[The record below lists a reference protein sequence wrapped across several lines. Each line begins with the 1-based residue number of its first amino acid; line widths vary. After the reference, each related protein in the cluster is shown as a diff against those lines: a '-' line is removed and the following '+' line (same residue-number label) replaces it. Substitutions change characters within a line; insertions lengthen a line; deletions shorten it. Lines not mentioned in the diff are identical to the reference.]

1 MSKQLTDEALRHL
14 QAVVAQPDLEG
25 LPYRFVTTIGRGGMG
40 VVFLVEDLRL
50 NRQVAMKVIDLPAHN
65 EIITARMQREAR
77 VIAALEHPGIVP
89 IHEAGTL
96 ADGRFYYVMKY
107 VRGQRLDE
115 YLARGAALPNRL
127 RVFQKICEAVAFA
140 HARQVVHRDLK
151 PENIMVGKFGE
162 VLVMDWGLAKIIQ
175 QNEIDSSGKPTAA
188 ATEPF
193 HRNCDP
199 NQTDGSVIVGTPA
212 YMAPEQA
219 GGRNDLVDERSDV
232 YSLGAILH
240 FLACGVVPM
249 RATLGAPASPPP
261 AVSAI
266 GSKIPK
272 ALRAVYNKAMQKVPA
287 ARYATALELAADVEN
302 FLNGLAVSS
311 YRENLFEIAGRW
323 LRRNKFM
330 ALLVVMYLVMRL
342 LFYYFGRR

>member
-1 MSKQLTDEALRHL
+1 MSQQLTDEVLRHL
-14 QAVVAQPDLEG
+14 QAVVDQPDLEA
-25 LPYRFVTTIGRGGMG
+25 LPYRFVSTIGRGGMG
-40 VVFLVEDLRL
+40 VVYLVEDLRL

-65 EIITARMQREAR
+65 KAITTRMQREAR

-89 IHEAGTL
+89 IYEAGTL

-115 YLARGAALPNRL
+115 YLANHAALPNRL
-127 RVFQKICEAVAFA
+127 RVFQKICEAVSFA

-151 PENIMVGKFGE
+151 PENIMVGEFGE
-162 VLVMDWGLAKIIQ
+162 VLVMDWGLAKIMR
-175 QNEIDSSGKPTAA
+175 QNAIAASGKPNVAMLG
-188 ATEPF
+188 PIR
-193 HRNCDP
+193 HNGDP
-199 NQTDGSVIVGTPA
+199 NQTDGSVIIGTPA

-219 GGRNDLVDERSDV
+219 GGCNDLIDERSDV

-240 FLACGVVPM
+240 YLVKS
-249 RATLGAPASPPP
+249 T
-261 AVSAI
+261 

-272 ALRAVYNKAMQKVPA
+272 ALCAVYNKAMQKEPA
-287 ARYATALELAADVEN
+287 ARYASALELGDDIEN

-330 ALLVVMYLVMRL
+330 VLLVVMYLAMRL